1 MNKVILLL
9 TGFISMVG
17 MSQEQTKF
25 TPQIS
30 ISGEG
35 KILVTPDIAVI
46 QLGVQNN
53 GKDPKEVKQL
63 NDVTIDKVIA
73 YIKKI
78 GIPVTDYQ
86 TTQLSL
92 YKNYDYEKKKHS
104 YQANQTISVTLKDI
118 SKYNAFMMDVMETG
132 INVINGV
139 EFKSSKM
146 GQLES
151 EARKKAI
158 LNAKKKAEDYVS
170 VLPGQ
175 KVGKAIS
182 ITDNSQTSY
191 PQPVFLEKSYLT
203 DVETKQPRETLAIGE
218 IEIVSNVSVS
228 FVLE

>member
-1 MNKVILLL
+1 MRKVILLAIW
-9 TGFISMVG
+9 FVSIQAI
-17 MSQEQTKF
+17 SQEQTKF

-35 KILVTPDIAVI
+35 KIFVVPDIAII

-53 GKDPKEVKQL
+53 GKDPKDVKQL

-73 YIKKI
+73 YIKKF
-78 GIPVTDYQ
+78 GIPASDYK

-132 INVINGV
+132 INVINSVG
-139 EFKSSKM
+139 FKSSKIE
-146 GQLES
+146 LFES
-151 EARKKAI
+151 EARKKAM
-158 LNAKKKAEDYVS
+158 LNAKKKADDYVS

-175 KVGKAIS
+175 KVGKAITIS
-182 ITDNSQTSY
+182 DNSQINY
-191 PQPVFLEKSYLT
+191 PQPVFMAKGYMADSEAA
-203 DVETKQPRETLAIGE
+203 QPRETLAIGE

>member
-1 MNKVILLL
+1 MRKVILLAIW
-9 TGFISMVG
+9 FVSIQAI
-17 MSQEQTKF
+17 SQEQTKF
-25 TPQIS
+25 PPQIS

-35 KILVTPDIAVI
+35 KIFVVPDIAII

-53 GKDPKEVKQL
+53 GKDPKDVKQL
-63 NDVTIDKVIA
+63 NDVTIDRVIA
-73 YIKKI
+73 YIKKF
-78 GIPVTDYQ
+78 GIPATDYK

-132 INVINGV
+132 INVINSVG
-139 EFKSSKM
+139 FKSSKIE
-146 GQLES
+146 LFES
-151 EARKKAI
+151 EARKKAM
-158 LNAKKKAEDYVS
+158 LNAKKKADDYVS

-175 KVGKAIS
+175 KVGKAITIS
-182 ITDNSQTSY
+182 DNSQINY
-191 PQPVFLEKSYLT
+191 PQPVFMAKGYMA
-203 DVETKQPRETLAIGE
+203 DVESKQSRETLAIGE

>member
-1 MNKVILLL
+1 MRKVILLAIW
-9 TGFISMVG
+9 FVSIQAI
-17 MSQEQTKF
+17 SQEQTKF

-35 KILVTPDIAVI
+35 KILVAPDIAII

-53 GKDPKEVKQL
+53 GKDPKDVKQL

-73 YIKKI
+73 YIKKF
-78 GIPVTDYQ
+78 GIPAADYK

-132 INVINGV
+132 INVINSVG
-139 EFKSSKM
+139 FKSSKIE
-146 GQLES
+146 LFES
-151 EARKKAI
+151 EARKKAM
-158 LNAKKKAEDYVS
+158 LNAKKKADDYVS

-175 KVGKAIS
+175 KVGKAITIS
-182 ITDNSQTSY
+182 DNSQINY
-191 PQPVFLEKSYLT
+191 PQPVFMAKGYMADSEAA
-203 DVETKQPRETLAIGE
+203 QPRETLAIGE

>member
-35 KILVTPDIAVI
+35 KILVTPDIALI

-78 GIPVTDYQ
+78 GISVTDYQ

-92 YKNYDYEKKKHS
+92 YKNYDFEKKKYS

-146 GQLES
+146 ELFES
-151 EARKKAI
+151 QARKKAI

-182 ITDNSQTSY
+182 ISDNSQTNY
-191 PQPVFLEKSYLT
+191 PQPVFMAKGMMADSEAT
-203 DVETKQPRETLAIGE
+203 QPKETLAIGE
-218 IEIVSNVSVS
+218 IEIVSNVLVS

>member
-1 MNKVILLL
+1 
-9 TGFISMVG
+9 
-17 MSQEQTKF
+17 
-25 TPQIS
+25 
-30 ISGEG
+30 
-35 KILVTPDIAVI
+35 
-46 QLGVQNN
+46 
-53 GKDPKEVKQL
+53 
-63 NDVTIDKVIA
+63 
-73 YIKKI
+73 
-78 GIPVTDYQ
+78 
-86 TTQLSL
+86 L

-139 EFKSSKM
+139 GFKSSKM
-146 GQLES
+146 ELFES

-175 KVGKAIS
+175 KVGKAITIS
-182 ITDNSQTSY
+182 DNSQTNY
-191 PQPVFLEKSYLT
+191 PQPVFMAKGMMADSEAT
-203 DVETKQPRETLAIGE
+203 QPRETLAIGE